1 MRRTHVYG
9 TGWHAQSS
17 SIPRSTPRLT
27 ALAQRTGR
35 TKSFYMN
42 RAIESALEE
51 IELAY
56 SLQAEL
62 EDIRSGRA
70 ASVSLD
76 EAVKSL
82 GLEG

>member
-1 MRRTHVYG
+1 MSTARV
-9 TGWHAQSS
+9 A
-17 SIPRSTPRLT
+17 RSVKLDPEIDARLT

-35 TKSFYMN
+35 TKSFST
-42 RAIESALEE
+42 RPPIESALEE

-76 EAVKSL
+76 EAVKTL